1 MGLLKSIENKLNKEY
16 NYMKTPIQY
25 MLTEYGAWLAI
36 GIAVGVAIVIFF
48 TSRSAGKILGV
59 IVTGLAISFCC
70 LNSELVLMKV
80 SQFFQFVFNLW
91 TPGG

>member
-36 GIAVGVAIVIFF
+36 GIAVGVAIVIFLPHVQ
-48 TSRSAGKILGV
+48 RGKSL
-59 IVTGLAISFCC
+59 
-70 LNSELVLMKV
+70 EL
-80 SQFFQFVFNLW
+80 S
-91 TPGG
+91 

>member
-59 IVTGLAISFCC
+59 IVTSVA
-70 LNSELVLMKV
+70 
-80 SQFFQFVFNLW
+80 
-91 TPGG
+91 